1 MLLMILVGIT
11 AALISAV
18 VTTLFF
24 FFRYGRRFTRWLNN
38 DQRSVALELE
48 YARQERIESCANEK
62 ECGTNDEA
70 KE

>member
-11 AALISAV
+11 GVLIGAV
-18 VTTLFF
+18 IATLFLF
-24 FFRYGRRFTRWLNN
+24 FKYGRRFTRWLNN
-38 DQRSVALELE
+38 DQRSVGLELE